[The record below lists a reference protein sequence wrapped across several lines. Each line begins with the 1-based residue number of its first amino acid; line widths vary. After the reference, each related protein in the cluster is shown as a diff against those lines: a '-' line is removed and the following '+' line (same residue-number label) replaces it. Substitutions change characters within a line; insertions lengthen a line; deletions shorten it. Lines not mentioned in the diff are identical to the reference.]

1 MDNNNQENIEQTNQE
16 VVEQVSEEVVEQIN
30 ENNTPV
36 VEDPNDQTA
45 RTLSIISLALFFG
58 GSAVMGL
65 ITRLIPPLSKLV
77 SSLTGLCPLIAI
89 VLMII
94 ARVKSPQNK
103 LAKIT
108 MWIYIVLSIIGVTL
122 TIIFV
127 VLCVNTL
134 RSCPG

>member
-1 MDNNNQENIEQTNQE
+1 MDNNNQENVEQTNQE
-16 VVEQVSEEVVEQIN
+16 VVEQVST
-30 ENNTPV
+30 NNTPV
-36 VEDPNDQTA
+36 VEDPNDHTA
-45 RTLSIISLALFFG
+45 KILSIISLALFFG

-94 ARVKSPQNK
+94 ARVKCPQNK

-108 MWIYIVLSIIGVTL
+108 MWIYIVLSIIGFTL

>member
-16 VVEQVSEEVVEQIN
+16 VVEQVN

-45 RTLSIISLALFFG
+45 RTLSIVSLALFFG

-94 ARVKSPQNK
+94 ASVKSPQNK

-108 MWIYIVLSIIGVTL
+108 MWIYIVLSIIVLTL
-122 TIIFV
+122 TIVFV